1 MSNAEWV
8 CNPTLLLNAE
18 DYRNLYSDTIRKP
31 SGKYVFLYMLG
42 NECDFDIQKVYGWA
56 ERKALDVVYVTGNA
70 VVDKNKK
77 IFATIP
83 EWIYLID
90 NIEYVTTNSYHCRV
104 FSTIFNK
111 CFGIVP

>member
-1 MSNAEWV
+1 
-8 CNPTLLLNAE
+8 
-18 DYRNLYSDTIRKP
+18 
-31 SGKYVFLYMLG
+31 MLG

-56 ERKALDVVYVTGNA
+56 ETKALDVVYVTGNA

-90 NIEYVTTNSYHCRV
+90 NIEYVTTNSYHCMV